1 MPVSLPLAEQFC
13 SVLPFSIRARR
24 VRRRWATKSSPALPR
39 CVNIYQQLRW
49 RGALTF
55 SHQRRFRAPPRAPC
69 LRAAWTGL
77 GDAPL
82 DLVTCHPH
90 ALAARVP
97 SRRRLARGRRST
109 RWLLAASR
117 LRVACCVACAPP
129 LIFLALVCVQVLGG
143 FEEFVGGP
151 AQAHHLLDPLVS
163 LCTIDETTVRT
174 QAVDAINTLGKKL
187 SPEQI
192 FNHLAPKVLG
202 LFENADW
209 FTPRVSA
216 CGLVATAY
224 TGCKGCKKDA
234 QTSYTSGDKERTWKA
249 EDLARELAEA
259 YRKQF
264 TDTEPMVRRSAALK
278 LAEAAT
284 SFGDETTKA
293 ELVDVFSRLIEEQEQ
308 ESIRVNALKSAA
320 TIFRVASL
328 TDSEAGNKYLNCAN
342 DKSWRVRVAVSE
354 SLPAVA
360 YSRKMSEQPQELEAC
375 QNTFLQLLG
384 DSEAEVRHATAAQS
398 AAAASVLG
406 AQFAVAELVP
416 AVQAL
421 VTDDGVTNRVD
432 LAGVLLEMAGPI
444 GMPLAKNVFLA
455 PQAAGSGSSDQADL
469 SLLQSLM
476 NDPNTNL
483 RLAVISKLTALI
495 DVLTIPQ
502 AAEGEAPLL
511 TPHRLRSFAF
521 LSLHHPCYVSTTT
534 TLQVAPSV
542 AAACFCSFARTHDRT
557 PLTTSRTPVCLPL
570 RSARHHS
577 CADRRQ
583 ELAHP
588 PCRTPAAA
596 HTREPDARRRLQ
608 QGLHPGRVQVS
619 CGGQLRPHTQ
629 RLDPCMQGHRRRV
642 WLRLGQIERVAHA
655 RDAHRAEELPAQV
668 RLLARCSGARRPLGC
683 SDADRR
689 LPAAGA
695 LDGQRP
701 CAQPAPDVRRVARQ
715 GRGGRWE
722 WQGWV
727 DAGVIN
733 DKIKPVLGKLA
744 EDTDVDVK
752 DRATAALE
760 ALS

>member
-1 MPVSLPLAEQFC
+1 M
-13 SVLPFSIRARR
+13 
-24 VRRRWATKSSPALPR
+24 
-39 CVNIYQQLRW
+39 
-49 RGALTF
+49 
-55 SHQRRFRAPPRAPC
+55 
-69 LRAAWTGL
+69 
-77 GDAPL
+77 
-82 DLVTCHPH
+82 
-90 ALAARVP
+90 
-97 SRRRLARGRRST
+97 
-109 RWLLAASR
+109 
-117 LRVACCVACAPP
+117 ACAPP

-502 AAEGEAPLL
+502 AAEGEAHTLL

-521 LSLHHPCYVSTTT
+521 LWLHHPCYVSTTT

-557 PLTTSRTPVCLPL
+557 PLTTSRTPVCLPPQ
-570 RSARHHS
+570 RSTSFMR
-577 CADRRQ
+577 
-583 ELAHP
+583 
-588 PCRTPAAA
+588 
-596 HTREPDARRRLQ
+596 
-608 QGLHPGRVQVS
+608 
-619 CGGQLRPHTQ
+619 
-629 RLDPCMQGHRRRV
+629 
-642 WLRLGQIERVAHA
+642 
-655 RDAHRAEELPAQV
+655 
-668 RLLARCSGARRPLGC
+668 
-683 SDADRR
+683 
-689 LPAAGA
+689 
-695 LDGQRP
+695 
-701 CAQPAPDVRRVARQ
+701 
-715 GRGGRWE
+715 
-722 WQGWV
+722 
-727 DAGVIN
+727 
-733 DKIKPVLGKLA
+733 
-744 EDTDVDVK
+744 
-752 DRATAALE
+752 
-760 ALS
+760 